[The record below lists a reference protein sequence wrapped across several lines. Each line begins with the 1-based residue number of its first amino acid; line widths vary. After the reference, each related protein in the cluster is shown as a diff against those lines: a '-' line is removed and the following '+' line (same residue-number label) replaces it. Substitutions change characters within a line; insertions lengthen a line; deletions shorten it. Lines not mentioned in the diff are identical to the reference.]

1 VWKNSEPVFCGDEEP
16 QEDRL
21 DRRLE
26 RHLDVRVA
34 VAPFVLKLIKSI
46 KF

>member
-1 VWKNSEPVFCGDEEP
+1 MKNLSEEP

-21 DRRLE
+21 HRRLE

-34 VAPFVLKLIKSI
+34 VAPFVLKLIESI

>member
-1 VWKNSEPVFCGDEEP
+1 MKNLSEEP